1 MAAILSILML
11 VCWIVSLVCAIMVLI
26 PLFKNEGVLMGIL
39 GIICGLYTFI
49 WGWIKAK
56 QYHLQKVMLIWT
68 VALVAGIALQIVTVV
83 IVGGMSSMR

>member
-83 IVGGMSSMR
+83 IVGGMSTMR